1 MMLEFLGEEKAS
13 SRLDASIREHLS
25 SGNTTPDLG
34 GSGSTKS
41 VASEIIK
48 NL

>member
-1 MMLEFLGEEKAS
+1 MLEFLGEEKAS
-13 SRLDASIREHLS
+13 SRLDASVGAHLS

-41 VASEIIK
+41 VANEIIK
-48 NL
+48 KL